1 MLYALDFETGGLEM
15 WRDDVPVKCMAL
27 SWRHNGEIV
36 SKFFDGMD
44 AMRQGLQTLVNQK
57 ATVLVYNVGFEA
69 LVLQAKFPDIPL
81 LTECKIID
89 VLRLTQL
96 WDTSQMSWGLKAAVA
111 RLLPQNA
118 GYEDKIYQ
126 KLVTQLPEYLEKVK
140 RKAKALIKEQPELAL
155 EHRERVAIEHVAK
168 QNKSKLGAFLIAA
181 DGATL
186 REYNVLDAELTLQ
199 LYEEYCK
206 GFTLQNFDWKHD
218 HTLYLN
224 SGLHIARSIG
234 QGIFVDVPR
243 LQAHIAERETLV
255 TKCIQKFET
264 TYKTELAAWK
274 QLHNTT
280 EFNIHSGKQL
290 QSFVCD
296 FMKVPPKF
304 FTGKGSPS
312 FKDEHLPTYGVIGE
326 LIRGSIEIATDS
338 GTKTVPRA
346 TVELSLKQAK
356 SLLALSESDSKWHFS
371 MRLTGTVSG
380 RYTTGGEI

>member
-1 MLYALDFETGGLEM
+1 
-15 WRDDVPVKCMAL
+15 
-27 SWRHNGEIV
+27 
-36 SKFFDGMD
+36 
-44 AMRQGLQTLVNQK
+44 
-57 ATVLVYNVGFEA
+57 
-69 LVLQAKFPDIPL
+69 
-81 LTECKIID
+81 
-89 VLRLTQL
+89 
-96 WDTSQMSWGLKAAVA
+96 MSWGLKAAVA

-126 KLVTQLPEYLEKVK
+126 KLVTQLPEYIEKVK
-140 RKAKALIKEQPELAL
+140 RKAKALIKEQPEL
-155 EHRERVAIEHVAK
+155 ENREQVAIEHVAK

-218 HTLYLN
+218 HTLYMN
-224 SGLHIARSIG
+224 SGIHIARSIG
-234 QGIFVDVPR
+234 QGIFIDVPR
-243 LQAHIAERETLV
+243 LKAHIAQREALV
-255 TKCIQKFET
+255 AECIQKFET
-264 TYKTELAAWK
+264 TYATELAAWK
-274 QLHNTT
+274 QLHNTS

-296 FMKVPPKF
+296 FMQVPPKF
-304 FTGKGSPS
+304 FTEKGSPS

-326 LIRGSIEIATDS
+326 LIRGSIEIKTET

-356 SLLALSESDSKWHFS
+356 SLLELSERDSHWHFS